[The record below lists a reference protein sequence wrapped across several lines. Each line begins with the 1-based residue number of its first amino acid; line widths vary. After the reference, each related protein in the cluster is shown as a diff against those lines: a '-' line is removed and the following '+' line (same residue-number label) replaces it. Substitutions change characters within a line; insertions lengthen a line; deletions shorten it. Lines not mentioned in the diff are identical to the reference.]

1 MTNGSE
7 SSLGSEEKKKQDQ
20 DPISLDLK
28 ANFNKRIILDFEQ
41 GEDGVL
47 KYQGRLCVPRVD
59 VLQGRIM
66 KKAHSSRY
74 SVHLHSTKMY
84 RDLREVYWWEGMNK
98 DIAKFCFQMPKLPAS
113 ESRIP
118 KARRVGSG
126 YRISVMEVR
135 DD

>member
-47 KYQGRLCVPRVD
+47 KYQGRFCVSRLDRLRENIQEKV
-59 VLQGRIM
+59 
-66 KKAHSSRY
+66 HSSRCSIY
-74 SVHLHSTKMY
+74 LGPTNMY
-84 RDLREVYWWEGMNK
+84 RDLREY
-98 DIAKFCFQMPKLPAS
+98 I
-113 ESRIP
+113 
-118 KARRVGSG
+118 VG
-126 YRISVMEVR
+126 RE
-135 DD
+135 

>member
-47 KYQGRLCVPRVD
+47 KYQGRL
-59 VLQGRIM
+59 
-66 KKAHSSRY
+66 
-74 SVHLHSTKMY
+74 
-84 RDLREVYWWEGMNK
+84 
-98 DIAKFCFQMPKLPAS
+98 
-113 ESRIP
+113 
-118 KARRVGSG
+118 
-126 YRISVMEVR
+126 
-135 DD
+135 